1 MQKTAK
7 KEVVLFFSLL
17 TVVGANQAGK
27 GCWTGAVS
35 QVNNI
40 KTMVEKVL
48 IVTIV
53 ALLGCNALQV
63 DSIKHLVLCVIL
75 K

>member
-7 KEVVLFFSLL
+7 KEVVLSFSLL

-27 GCWTGAVS
+27 GCWTRIAS
-35 QVNNI
+35 QVNSI

-48 IVTIV
+48 IVMMV
-53 ALLGCNALQV
+53 ALLG
-63 DSIKHLVLCVIL
+63 
-75 K
+75 